1 MALFGLLGE
10 TLSHSY
16 SPRIHR
22 LLGDY
27 EYRLFEIPKHGLEDF
42 LQRAPF
48 DGLNVTIPYK
58 TAVLPYCA
66 ALSETAR
73 SIGSVNTLLR
83 RPDGTLFGDNTDA
96 YGFSSLLAE
105 GGISV
110 QGKKVLVL
118 GSGGASLTACHVLR
132 QKGAASVVVISRQGE
147 NHYGNLD
154 RHRDASILVNTTPLG
169 MYPNNGKSPVDLC
182 DFPAC
187 EVVVDLIYNPARTA
201 LMLQA
206 ESLGIP
212 SFGGLSMLLYQAK
225 GAAELFTGKPVA
237 DPKKALR
244 SLQTELQNLILI
256 GMPGCGKS
264 TLGRI
269 LSQQLGRPFVDADV
283 YLEERVGCSISELF
297 AQEGEEG
304 FRTREME
311 VLSELGRQ
319 SGLILATGGG
329 CVTREENYPSLHQNG
344 TIVFLERALTELD
357 RSGRPLS
364 QEADLEAMYAKRAP
378 HYRRFA
384 DVCVANDA
392 APEQV
397 ANHLWEAVYET
408 THS

>member
-1 MALFGLLGE
+1 M
-10 TLSHSY
+10 
-16 SPRIHR
+16 
-22 LLGDY
+22 
-27 EYRLFEIPKHGLEDF
+27 
-42 LQRAPF
+42 
-48 DGLNVTIPYK
+48 
-58 TAVLPYCA
+58 
-66 ALSETAR
+66 
-73 SIGSVNTLLR
+73 
-83 RPDGTLFGDNTDA
+83 
-96 YGFSSLLAE
+96 
-105 GGISV
+105 
-110 QGKKVLVL
+110 
-118 GSGGASLTACHVLR
+118 
-132 QKGAASVVVISRQGE
+132 
-147 NHYGNLD
+147 
-154 RHRDASILVNTTPLG
+154 
-169 MYPNNGKSPVDLC
+169 DLC

-283 YLEERVGCSISELF
+283 YLEERVGCSISDLF

-364 QEADLEAMYAKRAP
+364 QGADLEAMHAKRAP

-397 ANHLWEAVYET
+397 AKHLWEAVYET